1 MHPAWR
7 AFRRTVRAISV
18 VTGNLSGVLIL
29 VSCIAITNEVVW
41 RYFLHQPH
49 TWNLEFNVFL
59 LVAATFLAAN
69 YTQMK
74 RSHVGTEVLET
85 LMSPCWNRWRMLAG
99 DALSLLLCGFLS
111 VKVWEYTAQ
120 AWREGWTTDSVWA
133 PHLWIPFALI
143 ALGLTL
149 ISLEY
154 IVQIVDEVVYPEITG
169 AQRGRA

>member
-7 AFRRTVRAISV
+7 AFSRTIRAIGAF
-18 VTGNLSGVLIL
+18 TGNLGGLLIL

-41 RYFLHQPH
+41 RYFLRQPH
-49 TWNLEFNVFL
+49 TWNLEFNIFL
-59 LVAATFLAAN
+59 LVGATFLAAN

-74 RSHVGTEVLET
+74 RGHVGTEVLEA
-85 LMSPCWNRWRMLAG
+85 LMSPRWNRWRILTG
-99 DALSLLLCGFLS
+99 DVLSLLLCGFLS
-111 VKVWEYTAQ
+111 VKVWEYTAK

-154 IVQIVDEVVYPEITG
+154 IVQVVDEVVYPQATG